1 MLQSQFGVGLRE
13 AAQNLRICPT
23 TLKRACRRHGI
34 TRWPRRQTWTSEGV
48 QLCEAPSEPLTLDME
63 PASPVTA
70 PKGQPGLQ
78 AMQVQLGMSPAPSM
92 PVLSRQATGNTEAAL
107 VAKAP
112 GAAVVVPVFS
122 NPFTHPMVTAPRAA
136 RVVPEFSRPL
146 TDPVTAD
153 GVPAATGNAASVC
166 RVWLYYMSSEP
177 FSQDV
182 GP

>member
-1 MLQSQFGVGLRE
+1 MASLTEGTASVAGHAGRSWTSVVVLQTILLLLRPTPKPAVGYVVLQSQFGVGLRE

-70 PKGQPGLQ
+70 PKGQPGMQ

-92 PVLSRQATGNTEAAL
+92 PVLSRQATG
-107 VAKAP
+107 K
-112 GAAVVVPVFS
+112 
-122 NPFTHPMVTAPRAA
+122 
-136 RVVPEFSRPL
+136 
-146 TDPVTAD
+146 
-153 GVPAATGNAASVC
+153 AASVC
-166 RVWLYYMSSEP
+166 RVWLYQMPCLRLTFRLSRIRTLQCIVSY
-177 FSQDV
+177 
-182 GP
+182 